1 MASPDLSQWFPAR
14 SETVGEFGF
23 HRTGASSAGRG
34 HPRTVTFLWMMV
46 DVLSVMVATA
56 FAIHLRKINALSYF
70 DHRVPLVSTPS
81 DLLLYIAGF
90 SLIVVLVGRSHG
102 LYGPLQAFSGL
113 REQRLTVQTCFT
125 ASLILTGALY
135 FGRADSI
142 SRAVVIATIF
152 LTTFLLCFRRAVWRY
167 SLYKRYEKG
176 LDTRNVLVIGTGS
189 SGMAIRSHLQ
199 RIRHLGFT
207 FKGFV
212 RSGSDHLD
220 RDQFD
225 GGPFQVPS
233 YERSSR
239 EMAKLENIRPSEILG
254 NLAELSDLVRRHF
267 IDEIF
272 VTGPCERGSV
282 KRLIAQAT
290 EWGIDVRVVPDL
302 YDGLAWSAP
311 IEYVGQF
318 PTMPLHRHHIPVVGM
333 LLKRGLDLIIS
344 ISALVLLSPLI
355 LLIAIAIRLDS
366 RGPVFY
372 CAERIGRKGRTFR
385 CWKFRTMVADAD
397 RLREQFSSKNERD
410 GVLFKMTGDPRVT
423 RLGRFLRKYSL
434 DEIPQFVNV
443 LAGHMSVV
451 GPRPPLAG
459 EVSQYQLPHLR
470 RLEVLPGITGL
481 WQVQARQDP
490 SFDQYIS
497 LDTAYID
504 NWSLWLDIKIMTR
517 TIGVLLSGTGA

>member
-14 SETVGEFGF
+14 SAAVGEFGL
-23 HRTGASSAGRG
+23 HATGVSSAGRS
-34 HPRTVTFLWMMV
+34 HSRTVTLLWMFV
-46 DVLSVMVATA
+46 DVLTVGLAAA
-56 FAIHLRKINALSYF
+56 FATHLRKVDALSYF
-70 DHRVPLVSTPS
+70 DHRAPLTSSPS
-81 DLLLYIAGF
+81 DLLLYLAGF
-90 SLIVVLVGRSHG
+90 SIILVIIGRAHG
-102 LYGPLQAFSGL
+102 LYGPIQAFSGL

-125 ASLILTGALY
+125 ASLILAGALY

-142 SRAVVIATIF
+142 SRAVVIATLAMTAF
-152 LTTFLLCFRRAVWRY
+152 LVCFRRAVWRWT
-167 SLYKRYEKG
+167 LYKRYEKG

-189 SGMAIRSHLQ
+189 SGLAMRSHLQ

-212 RSGSDHLD
+212 RTGRD
-220 RDQFD
+220 RMERGQFER
-225 GGPFQVPS
+225 GPFEDGPYDGAS
-233 YERSSR
+233 FE
-239 EMAKLENIRPSEILG
+239 AANLEQNRPPEILG
-254 NLAELSDLVRRHF
+254 DLPELGDLVRRHF

-272 VTGPCERGSV
+272 ITGPCERGVV
-282 KRLIAQAT
+282 KRLIAQASV
-290 EWGIDVRVVPDL
+290 WGIDVRVVPDL

-318 PTMPLHRHHIPVVGM
+318 PTMPLHRHHMPVVGM
-333 LLKRGLDLIIS
+333 LLKRALDLVVS
-344 ISALVLLSPLI
+344 ICAILVLSPLV
-355 LLIAIAIRLDS
+355 LFIALAIRLDS
-366 RGPVFY
+366 SGPVFY
-372 CAERIGRKGRTFR
+372 CAERIGRKGRTFG

-397 RLREQFSSKNERD
+397 SLQEQFSHKNERD
-410 GVLFKMTGDPRVT
+410 GVLFKMTADPRVT
-423 RLGRFLRKYSL
+423 RLGKFLRKYSL
-434 DEIPQFVNV
+434 DELPQFFNV
-443 LAGHMSVV
+443 LAGHMSIV

-459 EVSQYQLPHLR
+459 EVRQYELPHLR

-517 TIGVLLSGTGA
+517 TVGVLLSGTGT